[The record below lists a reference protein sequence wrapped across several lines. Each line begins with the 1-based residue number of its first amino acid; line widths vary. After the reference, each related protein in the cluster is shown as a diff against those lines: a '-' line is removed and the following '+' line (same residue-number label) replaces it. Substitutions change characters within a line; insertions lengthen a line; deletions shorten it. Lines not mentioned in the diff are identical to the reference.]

1 MEVQVTTDGIILN
14 SLQGGNCPASISNFI
29 GTTMKLDELIKLMR
43 NCACD
48 VFPDDDSFC
57 YTESSCEKNY
67 VLEMNI
73 YNVRV

>member
-1 MEVQVTTDGIILN
+1 MEVQVTTEGITLN
-14 SLQGGNCPASISNFI
+14 SLQGGNCPASISNVI
-29 GTTMKLDELIKLMR
+29 GSTMKLDELIKLMR

-57 YTESSCEKNY
+57 YSESSCEKNY